1 MYWLARRVVIAF
13 FTLITVLTIGF
24 ILLRLMPGNPIQ
36 AYVYQQI
43 AQGVPPSIAYSRA
56 KMFYAI
62 YPQKPILE
70 QYFDYIRSVFHGDF
84 GRSFQYGGIPAMQIV
99 LHALPWTVFTL
110 SIALVI
116 QFVVGVLIGMVIA
129 YRHGTKIDSIVTL
142 LLMGWRAIPD
152 YIVGI
157 IVLIFLGVQ
166 LHLFPYRGE
175 ISPGVAPGPTI
186 WDFFNFVRDAL
197 WHAAL
202 PIITYVLVGFPG
214 WALAM
219 RGSTINVLGE
229 DYIAVAEIRGLPSR
243 RISITY
249 VGRNAIL
256 PLFTSFMITL
266 GYMFGGSHFIE
277 WLFTYRGIGYFF
289 LMSVWARDYAVVQA
303 CLTIEVLAV
312 IVGVTLAD
320 VLYGLLDPR
329 VRVAGETR

>member
-1 MYWLARRVVIAF
+1 MYWLARRVITAF
-13 FTLITVLTIGF
+13 LTLISVLTIGF
-24 ILLRLMPGNPIQ
+24 ILLRLMPGNPIL
-36 AYVYQQI
+36 AYVYQQL
-43 AQGVPPSIAYSRA
+43 AQGVPPDIAYSRA

-84 GRSFQYGGIPAMQIV
+84 GKSFQYGGRPALDIV
-99 LHALPWTVFTL
+99 VHALPWTVFTL
-110 SIALVI
+110 TIALFI
-116 QFVVGVLIGMVIA
+116 QFLVGIIVGMLIA
-129 YRHGTKIDSIVTL
+129 YKHGTKIDNVLTL
-142 LLMGWRAIPD
+142 VLMAWRAIPD
-152 YIVGI
+152 YVIGI
-157 IVLIFLGVQ
+157 IVLIVLGVQ
-166 LHLFPYRGE
+166 LKIFPYVGE
-175 ISPGVAPGPTI
+175 ISPGVQPGPTFA
-186 WDFFNFVRDAL
+186 DFIHFITDAL
-197 WHAAL
+197 WHATL
-202 PIITYVLVGFPG
+202 PIITYVIVGFPG

-229 DYIAVAEIRGLPSR
+229 DYIAVAEIRGLPDR
-243 RISITY
+243 RIAITY

-289 LMSVWARDYAVVQA
+289 LNAVWQRDYAVVQA

-312 IVGVTLAD
+312 ILGVTLAD

-329 VRVAGETR
+329 VRASGE

>member
-1 MYWLARRVVIAF
+1 MYWLARRTIIAF
-13 FTLITVLTIGF
+13 STLLTVLTISF
-24 ILLRLMPGNPIQ
+24 LLLRLMPGNPIL

-43 AQGVPPSIAYSRA
+43 AQGTPPEIAYSRA

-84 GRSFQYGGIPAMQIV
+84 GRSFQYGGRPAIDIV
-99 LHALPWTVFTL
+99 VHALPWTVFTL
-110 SIALVI
+110 SVALLI
-116 QFVVGVLIGMVIA
+116 QFVVGIVVGMLIA
-129 YRHGTKIDSIVTL
+129 YKHGTKVDSITTL
-142 LLMGWRAIPD
+142 VLMAWRAIPD
-152 YIVGI
+152 YIIGI
-157 IVLIFLGVQ
+157 IVLIVLGVQ
-166 LHLFPYRGE
+166 LHLFPYIGE
-175 ISPGVAPGPTI
+175 ISPGVQPGPGLNEWI
-186 WDFFNFVRDAL
+186 LFIKDVL

-202 PIITYVLVGFPG
+202 PIITYVIVGFPG

-229 DYIAVAEIRGLPSR
+229 DYIAVAEIRGLSGW
-243 RISITY
+243 RIATTY

-289 LMSVWARDYAVVQA
+289 LSAIWQRDYAVVQA

-329 VRVAGETR
+329 VRVSGE